1 MTGEFAHTLPMR
13 PAETNTKPRFP
24 MPPDGCDT
32 HFPVFEPGFPH
43 VPERLYTFP
52 DGTLEQYLRV
62 TESLDIERMVLV
74 QPTYY
79 GTDNSLPIET
89 LGKIGPRC
97 RGEVRIEE
105 DTSQDEPC
113 SDSY

>member
-1 MTGEFAHTLPMR
+1 VPGEFAHTLPMR

-24 MPPDGCDT
+24 MT
-32 HFPVFEPGFPH
+32 PVTRTSLCSSPGFPH
-43 VPERLYTFP
+43 VPEPLYTFP
-52 DGTLEQYLRV
+52 DGALEQYLRV

-79 GTDNSLPIET
+79 GTDNSLLIET
-89 LGKIGPRC
+89 LGKVGPRC
-97 RGEVRIEE
+97 RGGVRIEG
-105 DTSQDEPC
+105 DTSEDEPC